1 MLAGFLV
8 DSFERRFG
16 QKTHRHIHD
25 MCEREGC
32 RCEDSVLKSAL
43 RHTLKI
49 FLFIYVVSFLL
60 GIAVESVGH
69 ERLASFI
76 LNRPVLGEML
86 AGLICLIP
94 NCAASVVI
102 TQLYLQGG
110 MSLGAMLSGLLVGS
124 GVGLL
129 VLFRMEHNWRESLK
143 TLGIL
148 YVSGVTLGLLGGLLP
163 MA

>member
-1 MLAGFLV
+1 V
-8 DSFERRFG
+8 DSLEKRFG
-16 QKTHRHIHD
+16 REQHRHIHD

-49 FLFIYVVSFLL
+49 FLFILAVSFLL
-60 GIAVESVGH
+60 GLAVEGVGH

-76 LNRPVLGEML
+76 LNRPLLGELL
-86 AGLICLIP
+86 AGVIGLIP

-102 TQLYLQGG
+102 TELYLEGG

-129 VLFRMEHNWRESLK
+129 VLFRMEHCWRESLK
-143 TLGIL
+143 TLAIL
-148 YVSGVTLGLLGGLLP
+148 YVSGVLLGFLGGFLP
-163 MA
+163 IF

>member
-1 MLAGFLV
+1 
-8 DSFERRFG
+8 
-16 QKTHRHIHD
+16 
-25 MCEREGC
+25 
-32 RCEDSVLKSAL
+32 
-43 RHTLKI
+43 
-49 FLFIYVVSFLL
+49 
-60 GIAVESVGH
+60 
-69 ERLASFI
+69 
-76 LNRPVLGEML
+76 
-86 AGLICLIP
+86 
-94 NCAASVVI
+94 
-102 TQLYLQGG
+102 